1 MVHVRTPCQL
11 ILLFV
16 MFKFGKTALTLNF
29 IGNVPVLLLTSTWA
43 RNVFWSSGNSGGE
56 RIMLQLCSWRWI

>member
-16 MFKFGKTALTLNF
+16 MFEFGKNALTLNF
-29 IGNVPVLLLTSTWA
+29 LGNIPVLLLTST
-43 RNVFWSSGNSGGE
+43 
-56 RIMLQLCSWRWI
+56 